1 MCFLGINNKNI
12 VLQTA
17 NFMLSAFFYS
27 FLLTNAI
34 NNDIIDNTVIDNIII
49 DLKGESMAVKDHS
62 LDEKIIKA
70 AMDEFRENDFLKASL
85 NKIAEKAGL
94 TTGAVYTRYKSK
106 DELFCS
112 LVYPLLEEMQ
122 RRFSPLEK
130 AYNDVRDSEDIGD
143 ILKVIRI
150 ERQIYVDIL
159 FTYYDEC
166 VLLFCRSTGS
176 SVEAQLN
183 KWTNQKAVS
192 TAEFIRQRAKKEID
206 TDLIELIMNEQFQFY
221 RQVLQKGFDKEKTVR
236 LMDSVEEFH
245 ESGWK
250 GLFEK
255 I

>member
-1 MCFLGINNKNI
+1 MCFLGTNDKNI
-12 VLQTA
+12 VLQMA
-17 NFMLSAFFYS
+17 KFMLSAFFYN
-27 FLLTNAI
+27 FLLTNTI
-34 NNDIIDNTVIDNIII
+34 NNGIINNTTIDNTII

-143 ILKVIRI
+143 ILNVIRI

-159 FTYYDEC
+159 FAYYDEC

-183 KWTNQKAVS
+183 KWATQKAVS

-221 RQVLQKGFDKEKTVR
+221 RQVLQKGYDKEKTVR
-236 LMDSVEEFH
+236 LMDSIEEFH

>member
-1 MCFLGINNKNI
+1 MAK
-12 VLQTA
+12 
-17 NFMLSAFFYS
+17 FMLSAFFYN
-27 FLLTNAI
+27 FLLTNII
-34 NNDIIDNTVIDNIII
+34 NNGIINNAVIDNTTI

-112 LVYPLLEEMQ
+112 LVYPLLKEMQ

-143 ILKVIRI
+143 ILNVIRI

-159 FTYYDEC
+159 FSYYDEC

-176 SVEAQLN
+176 SVEVQLN
-183 KWTNQKAVS
+183 KWAAQKAVS

-221 RQVLQKGFDKEKTVR
+221 RQVLQKGYDKEKTVR
-236 LMDSVEEFH
+236 LMDSIEEFH

>member
-1 MCFLGINNKNI
+1 
-12 VLQTA
+12 
-17 NFMLSAFFYS
+17 
-27 FLLTNAI
+27 
-34 NNDIIDNTVIDNIII
+34 
-49 DLKGESMAVKDHS
+49 MAVKDHS

-70 AMDEFRENDFLKASL
+70 AMDEFGENDFLKASL
-85 NKIAEKAGL
+85 NKIAKKAGL
-94 TTGAVYTRYKSK
+94 TTGAVYTRYKNK

-112 LVYPLLEEMQ
+112 LVYPLLKEMQ

-143 ILKVIRI
+143 ILNVIRI

-159 FTYYDEC
+159 FSYYDEC

-183 KWTNQKAVS
+183 KWAAQKAVS

-221 RQVLQKGFDKEKTVR
+221 RQVLQKGYDKEKTVR
-236 LMDSVEEFH
+236 LMDSIEEFH

>member
-1 MCFLGINNKNI
+1 MW
-12 VLQTA
+12 
-17 NFMLSAFFYS
+17 LSMMRG
-27 FLLTNAI
+27 AI
-34 NNDIIDNTVIDNIII
+34 
-49 DLKGESMAVKDHS
+49 MAVKDHS

-70 AMDEFRENDFLKASL
+70 AMDEFREKDFIKASL

-94 TTGAVYTRYKSK
+94 TTGAVYTRYKNK

-143 ILKVIRI
+143 ILKVIRT

-159 FTYYDEC
+159 FSYYDEC
-166 VLLFCRSTGS
+166 ILLFCRSTGS
-176 SVEAQLN
+176 SVEAKLN
-183 KWTNQKAVS
+183 KWAKQKAVS
-192 TAEFIRQRAKKEID
+192 TAEFICQRAKKEID

-221 RQVLQKGFDKEKTVR
+221 RYVLQKGYDKEKTVR

-250 GLFEK
+250 GLFE
-255 I
+255 II

>member
-1 MCFLGINNKNI
+1 MCFLGTNDKNI
-12 VLQTA
+12 VLQMA
-17 NFMLSAFFYS
+17 KFMLSAFFYN
-27 FLLTNAI
+27 FLLTNII
-34 NNDIIDNTVIDNIII
+34 NNGIINNAAIDNTTIDI
-49 DLKGESMAVKDHS
+49 KGENMAVKDHS

-70 AMDEFRENDFLKASL
+70 AMEEFKENDFLKASL

-106 DELFCS
+106 DKLFCS

-143 ILKVIRI
+143 ILNVIRI

-159 FTYYDEC
+159 FSYYDEC

-183 KWTNQKAVS
+183 KWATQKAVS
-192 TAEFIRQRAKKEID
+192 TAEFIHQRAKKEID

-221 RQVLQKGFDKEKTVR
+221 RQVLQKGYDKEKTVR

>member
-1 MCFLGINNKNI
+1 M
-12 VLQTA
+12 
-17 NFMLSAFFYS
+17 
-27 FLLTNAI
+27 TNAI
-34 NNDIIDNTVIDNIII
+34 NNGIINNEVIDNTII

-62 LDEKIIKA
+62 LDEKITKA
-70 AMDEFRENDFLKASL
+70 AMEEFRENDFLKASL

-94 TTGAVYTRYKSK
+94 TTGAVYTRYKNK

-130 AYNDVRDSEDIGD
+130 AYNDVRNSEDIGD

-159 FTYYDEC
+159 FTHYDEC
-166 VLLFCRSTGS
+166 ILLFCRSGGS

-183 KWTNQKAVS
+183 EWTKHKAVS

-206 TDLIELIMNEQFQFY
+206 TDLIELIMNEQFLFY

-236 LMDSVEEFH
+236 LMDSIEEFH

-250 GLFEK
+250 GLFEQ

>member
-1 MCFLGINNKNI
+1 MYCSGR
-12 VLQTA
+12 
-17 NFMLSAFFYS
+17 NFPNDFPEVCKFFVKP
-27 FLLTNAI
+27 LTNAFNSGII
-34 NNDIIDNTVIDNIII
+34 NNAAIDNTTIDI
-49 DLKGESMAVKDHS
+49 KGENMAVKDHS

-70 AMDEFRENDFLKASL
+70 AMEEFKENDFLKASL

-130 AYNDVRDSEDIGD
+130 AYYDVRDSEDIND
-143 ILKVIRI
+143 ILKVIRL

-159 FTYYDEC
+159 FTHYDEC
-166 VLLFCRSTGS
+166 VLFFCRSTGS
-176 SVEAQLN
+176 SVEAQLGE
-183 KWTNQKAVS
+183 WTKHKAVS
-192 TAEFIRQRAKKEID
+192 TAEFIRQRAKKDID

-221 RQVLQKGFDKEKTVR
+221 KQVLEKGFDKEKAVR